1 MQDVLWEVVPEAGV
15 VASAGVVGGS
25 LLKLLDT
32 FGAAAAGVSGVAVGA
47 VSATVGALAAKT
59 FTDRHDRLA
68 VEKRLMD
75 VKRHAPQSSPLSLQP
90 LLAIRQML
98 EAMDWCL
105 AHEEEHWSRH
115 GAASLAMNCFSGGRG
130 LDNIPKD
137 CKPDKD
143 YRRHLKKIRSLC
155 SPSPLRG
162 QGGRVKNT
170 KTEKRGK
177 TTRDAGVISGL
188 SVPGSSEAYE
198 RLFNPQW
205 GTVRSKQGVCAA
217 LAYLVTQFME
227 LRHCPTGSLLD
238 GDRRSLRLAVAALA
252 RHHVFDEDEKASHAL
267 KFTRLLHPTLANAE
281 QDEIDDEEHK
291 RWKNNPDQEQEFR
304 SAALA
309 LICLLD
315 AALAWRPSDPLGWMG
330 QAEDAEGAVL
340 AREKGVCSFATFA
353 CKVRRCLKKAS
364 GGCPITWRRLDVHL
378 DAVRTRALPE
388 PWPWIW
394 VLNEEASML
403 VRNRT
408 KVPLRVELHRPKA
421 AQAFPLADLP
431 LMKPILQWFHGK
443 VRPVLTAD
451 VKPGIEWA
459 LRPESAEGREFKVKL
474 LTTAGVL
481 VCTKPLRRGQS
492 FDFHV
497 PVPPPPAQL
506 RAAALAC
513 QRESFIEAGTVKGR
527 LKATDE
533 AAKAFGRREHDDD
546 GSVCSTA
553 APSFSSGRLSLA
565 STASASSAGALGA
578 KTRGKTEMQAK
589 LEDRRRKIEGLPTVL
604 SSAEDDTL
612 DAAPQQE
619 GNSDRAAGEQEPGTL
634 AQPVAGLLSAVE
646 GFRTCLCPR
655 CLHAMPL
662 RRHRP
667 RAAIYV
673 GGVSCDRC
681 KRELLGQAEAE
692 EVELEPQDAFCHCN
706 RCWFDL
712 CRRCAYKEM
721 QDVWWGEE

>member
-75 VKRHAPQSSPLSLQP
+75 VKRHAPQSSPLSVQP

-291 RWKNNPDQEQEFR
+291 RWKNNPDQEQELPRSVSNYCYSVLVDETIPISMLVFCRPQLNMMFCLARFR

-340 AREKGVCSFATFA
+340 AREMLGP
-353 CKVRRCLKKAS
+353 
-364 GGCPITWRRLDVHL
+364 GNPICWRMSLVL
-378 DAVRTRALPE
+378 LP
-388 PWPWIW
+388 
-394 VLNEEASML
+394 
-403 VRNRT
+403 
-408 KVPLRVELHRPKA
+408 
-421 AQAFPLADLP
+421 
-431 LMKPILQWFHGK
+431 
-443 VRPVLTAD
+443 
-451 VKPGIEWA
+451 
-459 LRPESAEGREFKVKL
+459 
-474 LTTAGVL
+474 
-481 VCTKPLRRGQS
+481 
-492 FDFHV
+492 
-497 PVPPPPAQL
+497 
-506 RAAALAC
+506 
-513 QRESFIEAGTVKGR
+513 
-527 LKATDE
+527 
-533 AAKAFGRREHDDD
+533 
-546 GSVCSTA
+546 
-553 APSFSSGRLSLA
+553 
-565 STASASSAGALGA
+565 
-578 KTRGKTEMQAK
+578 
-589 LEDRRRKIEGLPTVL
+589 
-604 SSAEDDTL
+604 AED
-612 DAAPQQE
+612 
-619 GNSDRAAGEQEPGTL
+619 
-634 AQPVAGLLSAVE
+634 
-646 GFRTCLCPR
+646 CCP
-655 CLHAMPL
+655 C
-662 RRHRP
+662 
-667 RAAIYV
+667 
-673 GGVSCDRC
+673 
-681 KRELLGQAEAE
+681 
-692 EVELEPQDAFCHCN
+692 
-706 RCWFDL
+706 
-712 CRRCAYKEM
+712 
-721 QDVWWGEE
+721 